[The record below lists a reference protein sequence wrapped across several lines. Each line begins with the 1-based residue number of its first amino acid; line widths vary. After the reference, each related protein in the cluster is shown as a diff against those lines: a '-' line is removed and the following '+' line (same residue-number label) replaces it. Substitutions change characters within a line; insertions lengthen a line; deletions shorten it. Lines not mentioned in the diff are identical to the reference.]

1 MYLNDTTRIF
11 ATVSVL
17 GVDVTCNNLV
27 ATAESP
33 APTSSSVPLFLT
45 SLLVFHSLIEIKQ
58 VMSLSHPCLVACLS
72 GPSYIGFLSVSLH
85 VMYIMLIS
93 NS

>member
-17 GVDVTCNNLV
+17 GVDLTCNNLV

-45 SLLVFHSLIEIKQ
+45 SLLVFHSLIEIKTSDEFKSS
-58 VMSLSHPCLVACLS
+58 MFGCLS
-72 GPSYIGFLSVSLH
+72 VWSQLHWLSQCITSCDVH
-85 VMYIMLIS
+85 YAYQ
-93 NS
+93 